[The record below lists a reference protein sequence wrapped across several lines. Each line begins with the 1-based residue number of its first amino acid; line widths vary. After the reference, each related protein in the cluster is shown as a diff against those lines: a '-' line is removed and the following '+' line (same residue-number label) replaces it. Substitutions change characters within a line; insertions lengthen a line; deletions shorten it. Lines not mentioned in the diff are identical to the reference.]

1 MPAFMRRLAAVPLLI
16 GALTA
21 PGCFAV
27 AVAAGAAA
35 VTYGAIR
42 YTDNEAY
49 RDCPGSL
56 DETWKVA
63 LAALKDNGY
72 DVDQSTPH
80 AATEGRM
87 KISDVE
93 VWVDSQPGGVSRVHV
108 RVGAFGTEDEKRRA
122 ALILESVGKR
132 LA

>member
-1 MPAFMRRLAAVPLLI
+1 MLPILRRLAAVPLLM

-35 VTYGAIR
+35 VTYGVVR
-42 YTDNEAY
+42 YTENEAY

-56 DETWKVA
+56 DETWKAA

-72 DVDQSTPH
+72 AVDESTPH
-80 AATEGRM
+80 AATEGRI
-87 KISDVE
+87 KVADVE
-93 VWVDSQPGGVSRVHV
+93 LSVDTQPGGVTRVHV